1 MRDFFGFKLSEVAV
15 TVVLL
20 VAVIPLVRAT
30 AAFNFLPLI
39 FGFITCMALCYVKT
53 SRPIKMLVPLLVALF
68 FVPAPYRGQRLW
80 ENFENDNKEDD
91 NSYKPVDKE
100 EKYENLPKEDDEE
113 EVEEK
118 KDAKDTKDAKDEK
131 EAFSTTGAGG
141 KIPEPMDLKDL
152 GEKLLSMEGG
162 GKYRLPS
169 EDQDGKHHIDSSTTF
184 MNAYKQLKPD
194 QVNALTADTQKL
206 IAVQKDL
213 MANLNNLKPLI
224 ADGKDIMKTFKNFFG
239 SEPSST

>member
-15 TVVLL
+15 TIVLL

-53 SRPIKMLVPLLVALF
+53 SRTLKMLVPLLVALF

-80 ENFENDNKEDD
+80 ENFENDKNEDD
-91 NSYKPVDKE
+91 NTYKPVDKE
-100 EKYENLPKEDDEE
+100 EKYENLPKEDDDATDKKEE
-113 EVEEK
+113 ATDA
-118 KDAKDTKDAKDEK
+118 KDAKEN
-131 EAFSTTGAGG
+131 FSTTGAGG
-141 KIPEPMDLKDL
+141 KVPEPMDLKDL

-184 MNAYKQLKPD
+184 MNAYKQLKPE